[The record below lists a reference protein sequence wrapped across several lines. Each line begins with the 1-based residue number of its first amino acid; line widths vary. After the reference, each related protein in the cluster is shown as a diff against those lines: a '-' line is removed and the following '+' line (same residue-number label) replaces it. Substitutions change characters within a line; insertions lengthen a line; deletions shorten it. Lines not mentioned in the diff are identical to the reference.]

1 MGLVDRA
8 CDRFF
13 DMARERWRKQGFD
26 ASIIDILD
34 KYREETNK
42 VIRRNKV
49 SVITT
54 FLIQLYDYN
63 HVELQKD
70 ITKIILLEPADAFEP
85 KDRKK
90 LLTILWYTIQ
100 NLYEDDWADVLN
112 EVNRLA
118 EWNKA
123 NKEEDFPIN

>member
-54 FLIQLYDYN
+54 FLIQLYGYN
-63 HVELQKD
+63 HIELQKD
-70 ITKIILLEPADAFEP
+70 ITKIILLEPSDAFEP

-118 EWNKA
+118 EWNRA

>member
-54 FLIQLYDYN
+54 FLIQLYGYN
-63 HVELQKD
+63 HIELQKD
-70 ITKIILLEPADAFEP
+70 ITKIILLEPSDAFEP

>member
-54 FLIQLYDYN
+54 FLIQLYGYN

-70 ITKIILLEPADAFEP
+70 ITKIILLEPSDAFEP

-118 EWNKA
+118 EWNRA
-123 NKEEDFPIN
+123 NKEEDFPIK

>member
-26 ASIIDILD
+26 ACIIDILD

-42 VIRRNKV
+42 VIKRNKV

-54 FLIQLYDYN
+54 FLIQLYGYN

-70 ITKIILLEPADAFEP
+70 ITKIILLEPSDSFEP

-90 LLTILWYTIQ
+90 LLTIIWYTIQ

-118 EWNKA
+118 EWNKV
-123 NKEEDFPIN
+123 NNEEDFPIN

>member
-1 MGLVDRA
+1 
-8 CDRFF
+8 
-13 DMARERWRKQGFD
+13 MARERWREQGFD
-26 ASIIDILD
+26 ADITDILD
-34 KYREETNK
+34 KYREATNK

-54 FLIQLYDYN
+54 FLIQFYGYN

-70 ITKIILLEPADAFEP
+70 ITKIILLEPSDAFEP
-85 KDRKK
+85 KERKK

-123 NKEEDFPIN
+123 NNEEDFPIN

>member
-42 VIRRNKV
+42 LIRRNKV

-54 FLIQLYDYN
+54 FLIQLYGYN
-63 HVELQKD
+63 HIELQKD
-70 ITKIILLEPADAFEP
+70 ITKIILLEPSDAFEP

-118 EWNKA
+118 EWNRA